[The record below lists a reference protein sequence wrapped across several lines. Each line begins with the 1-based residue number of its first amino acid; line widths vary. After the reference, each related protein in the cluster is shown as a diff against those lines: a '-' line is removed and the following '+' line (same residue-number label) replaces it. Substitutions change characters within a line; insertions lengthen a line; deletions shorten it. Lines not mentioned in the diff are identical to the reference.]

1 VGVLCVHAYIHV
13 RVRRI
18 KNVCLCTRVS
28 MWCMRVRIPCVNV
41 DYVHR
46 VVYICVRACNGCVAR
61 VSVCACACM

>member
-1 VGVLCVHAYIHV
+1 MRIYMCDVV

-28 MWCMRVRIPCVNV
+28 VWCMRVRIPCVNV

-46 VVYICVRACNGCVAR
+46 VVYIACAR
-61 VSVCACACM
+61 VMDVWRE